1 MGTGGQ
7 SPGRRKAQDIYL
19 CSTHRSLSFF
29 ALGLLCGLFGD
40 FGEIMV
46 GVGELGGGT
55 GLLPTPTREGEYLL
69 EALSLHH
76 TLGCPGM

>member
-1 MGTGGQ
+1 MREQFKRVVSMRAIRTIQRSFRGLEERVCQ
-7 SPGRRKAQDIYL
+7 SVLR
-19 CSTHRSLSFF
+19 
-29 ALGLLCGLFGD
+29 
-40 FGEIMV
+40 EIMV